1 VPNGGTTINT
11 TSTTGTVTLSKV
23 KAPLVIKDEKGE
35 EVEVAKWTKMFK
47 WYVQTYHPHIE
58 HEFQAV
64 EDTKENI

>member
-1 VPNGGTTINT
+1 MTTMTT
-11 TSTTGTVTLSKV
+11 TSITAPVTLTKEGRLLV
-23 KAPLVIKDEKGE
+23 EDGVGEVTDIGKA
-35 EVEVAKWTKMFK
+35 AKMFM